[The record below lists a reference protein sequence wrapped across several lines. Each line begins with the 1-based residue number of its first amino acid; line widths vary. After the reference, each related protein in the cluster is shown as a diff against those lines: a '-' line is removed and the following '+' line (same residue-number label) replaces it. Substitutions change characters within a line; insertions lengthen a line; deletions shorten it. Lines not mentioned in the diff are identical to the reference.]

1 MVCYAMYD
9 LMASITHKLIN
20 GHTYY
25 YIRECQR
32 VNGKPKIIWQKY
44 LGRAD
49 DLAERLD
56 AMEQVTAEAFAF
68 GLPAALYA
76 QAERLGLIALIDT
89 HCPKR
94 AQGLSVGQY
103 LVLAAINRVCQPT
116 SKQHIA
122 EWHQRTV
129 LRRLLP
135 ASTAALSSQRFWD
148 HMALVSTEQIQA
160 IEQKLAE
167 YLHRQLNID
176 PRYLL
181 YDTTNFFTYI
191 ETDTP
196 GELAQRGHNKQKRND
211 LRQLGLALLVSR
223 DGPVPLFHAL
233 YPGQLHDSREFTAVL
248 TPLLARL
255 AVLGLTAEDV
265 TLVFDKGNNS
275 PENIRRC
282 AAYHYVGALVATHYP
297 DLLAIPLSAYAD
309 VASGVKAYLTSR
321 TVYGQEHRLCLVWSE
336 AFAASQERGVRLQL
350 DKRLARLAQEAERLE
365 AWIRGEHQSG
375 RPPTRASV
383 QKKVSQML
391 RGQHM
396 AKLITFNL
404 QETAEGRVRLTYAV
418 NESAFDELKAKLF
431 GKNLLFTNRLAW
443 DAEAII
449 STYHAQYHVED
460 AFRQLKNPHHVS
472 FYPVYHWTDQKLHVH
487 AFYCVLA
494 LLLAGLLLREVR
506 QAGLT
511 ISAAQLYEQLE
522 TLQEIV
528 LLYPRP
534 RRTPKAVTK
543 LTQMTTLQEQLYA
556 TLKLERYTAR

>member
-1 MVCYAMYD
+1 MYV
-9 LMASITHKLIN
+9 LMASIIKKLIN
-20 GHTYY
+20 GHSYY

-49 DLAERLD
+49 DLAKRLD
-56 AMEQVTAEAFAF
+56 AMEQVTAEAFSF

-76 QAERLGLIALIDT
+76 QAERLGLIALIDS

-148 HMALVSTEQIQA
+148 HMDRVDTKQIQD
-160 IEQKLAE
+160 IEKELAQ
-167 YLHRQLNID
+167 YLHQQLKVD
-176 PRYLL
+176 PHCLL

-191 ETDTP
+191 DTDTP

-223 DGPVPLFHAL
+223 DGSLPLFHEL
-233 YPGQLHDSREFTAVL
+233 YPGQRHDSREFTALL
-248 TPLLARL
+248 TSLLERL
-255 AVLGLTAEDV
+255 AFLGLTAEDV

-275 PENIRRC
+275 PENIQRC
-282 AAYHYVGALVATHYP
+282 AAYHYVGALVVTHYP
-297 DLLAIPLSAYAD
+297 DLMALPLSAYTD
-309 VASGVKAYLTSR
+309 VAPDVKAYLTTR
-321 TVYGQEHRLCLVWSE
+321 TVYGQEHRLCLTWSK
-336 AFAASQERGVRLQL
+336 AFAISQERGVRLQL
-350 DKRLARLAQEAERLE
+350 NKRLARLAQEKERLE
-365 AWIRGEHQSG
+365 EWIRGEHQSG
-375 RPPTRASV
+375 CPPTVASV
-383 QKKVSQML
+383 QKKVSQIL

-396 AKLITFNL
+396 AKLITFDL
-404 QETAEGRVRLTYAV
+404 QETAEGLVQLEYTV
-418 NESAFDELKAKLF
+418 NEAAFDKLKATLF
-431 GKNLLFTNRLAW
+431 GKNLLFTNRMTW
-443 DAEAII
+443 GAETTIG
-449 STYHAQYHVED
+449 TYHAQYHVED
-460 AFRQLKNPHHVS
+460 AFRQLKNPQHVS
-472 FYPVYHWTDQKLHVH
+472 FYPVYHWTDQKLRVH

-506 QAGLT
+506 QAGII

-528 LLYPRP
+528 LLYPSS
-534 RRTPKAVTK
+534 RRNPKAVTK
-543 LTQMTTLQEQLYA
+543 LTQMTPLQEQLYV
-556 TLKLERYTAR
+556 TLKLEHYTTR

>member
-1 MVCYAMYD
+1 
-9 LMASITHKLIN
+9 MASIIQKMIN
-20 GHTYY
+20 GHPYY

-32 VNGKPKIIWQKY
+32 VDGKPKIIWQKY

-49 DLAERLD
+49 YLAKRLD
-56 AMEQVTAEAFAF
+56 AMEQVIPDAFSF

-76 QAERLGLIALIDT
+76 QAERLGLIELIDT

-122 EWHQRTV
+122 EWYQRTV

-135 ASTAALSSQRFWD
+135 AAAATLSSQRFWD
-148 HMALVSTEQIQA
+148 HMDRVSTEQITA
-160 IEQKLAE
+160 IEEELAQ
-167 YLHRQLNID
+167 YLHRQFNID
-176 PRYLL
+176 PRCLL

-191 ETDTP
+191 DTDTP

-211 LRQLGLALLVSR
+211 LRQLGLAMLVSR
-223 DGPVPLFHAL
+223 DGPLPLFHAL
-233 YPGQLHDSREFTAVL
+233 YPGQLHDSREFAAVL
-248 TPLLARL
+248 QPMLDRL
-255 AVLGLTAEDV
+255 ALLGLTAEDV

-282 AAYHYVGALVATHYP
+282 ADYHYVGALVVTHYP
-297 DLLAIPLSAYAD
+297 DLLAIPLSAYTD
-309 VASGVKAYLTSR
+309 VAPGVKAYLTTR
-321 TVYGQEHRLCLVWSE
+321 TVYGKEHRLCLVWSK
-336 AFAASQERGVRLQL
+336 AFADSQQSGVQLQL
-350 DKRLARLAQEAERLE
+350 NKRLARLAAEAERLE
-365 AWIRGEHQSG
+365 EWIRGEHQSG
-375 RPPTRASV
+375 CPPTLASV
-383 QKKVSQML
+383 QKKVSQIL

-396 AKLITFNL
+396 AKLITFKL
-404 QETAEGRVRLTYAV
+404 RETAEGRVRLEYAV
-418 NESAFDELKAKLF
+418 NDAAFDELQEKLF
-431 GKNLLFTNRLAW
+431 GKNLLFTNRMAW
-443 DAEAII
+443 GAEVVI
-449 STYHAQYHVED
+449 STYHAQHHVED
-460 AFRQLKNPHHVS
+460 TFKQLKNPHHVS
-472 FYPVYHWTDQKLHVH
+472 FYPIYHWTDQKLHVH

-506 QAGLT
+506 QAGIT

-543 LTQMTTLQEQLYA
+543 LTQMTPLQEQLYA
-556 TLKLERYTAR
+556 ALKLERYTTR